1 MKPIAAALLLFTA
14 MTAQANPVAI
24 VIHGGAGRI
33 DRDALTPERERLYHA
48 TLEQSLRAG
57 HTILKRGGSALD
69 AVEAAIVIME
79 DAPVFNAGK
88 GAVFT
93 AEGKNEL
100 DASIMDGRALQAG
113 AVGGVTTVKNPIRAA
128 RAVMEKSPHVLFTN
142 RGAEKFASD
151 NGLEMVDPKYF
162 FTERRWKQILKWR
175 KQQEAKAKPQATAEP
190 DRHADYF
197 GTVGCVALDT
207 AGNIAAGTST
217 GGMTGKRFGRIGDSP
232 IIGAGTYADN
242 RTAGISCTGHGE
254 YFIRHAV
261 AHDISARMAYKQ
273 ESLAKAAADVVQT
286 VLKQAGG
293 SGGIIG
299 LDAQGN
305 VVMEFNTNA
314 MTRGSIGPNGIL
326 KTAIFK

>member
-1 MKPIAAALLLFTA
+1 MKAITIALLFFIAMTPQAKPIA
-14 MTAQANPVAI
+14 I
-24 VIHGGAGRI
+24 VVHGGAGRI

-79 DAPVFNAGK
+79 DAPVFNAGR

-142 RGAEKFASD
+142 QGAEKFASD
-151 NGLEMVDPKYF
+151 NGLEIVDPKYF
-162 FTERRWKQILKWR
+162 FTERRWKQIQKWR
-175 KQQEAKAKPQATAEP
+175 KQQEATAKPQATAEP

-197 GTVGCVALDT
+197 GTVGCVALD
-207 AGNIAAGTST
+207 AKGNIA
-217 GGMTGKRFGRIGDSP
+217 
-232 IIGAGTYADN
+232 AGTYADN

-261 AHDISARMAYKQ
+261 AHDISARIAYIKD
-273 ESLAKAAADVVQT
+273 SLAKAATDVVHT

-299 LDAQGN
+299 IDAQGN

-314 MTRGSIGPNGIL
+314 MTRGSIDTTGNL

>member
-1 MKPIAAALLLFTA
+1 MKAIAAALLFFTA
-14 MTAQANPVAI
+14 MTPQAKPIAI

-48 TLEQSLRAG
+48 TLKQSLRAG
-57 HTILKRGGSALD
+57 HAILKRGGSALD
-69 AVEAAIVIME
+69 AVEAAIVVME

-100 DASIMDGRALQAG
+100 DASIMDGSGLQAG

-175 KQQEAKAKPQATAEP
+175 KQQEAKAKPQAAADP

-197 GTVGCVALDT
+197 GTVGCVALD
-207 AGNIAAGTST
+207 AKGNIAAGTST

-299 LDAQGN
+299 LDAKGN
-305 VVMEFNTNA
+305 VVMEFNTPA
-314 MTRGSIGPNGIL
+314 MTRGAIDRDGNL
-326 KTAIFK
+326 KTELFK

>member
-100 DASIMDGRALQAG
+100 DASIMDGRVLQAG

-197 GTVGCVALDT
+197 GTVGCVALDA

-299 LDAQGN
+299 LDAKGN
-305 VVMEFNTNA
+305 IVMEFNTPA
-314 MTRGSIGPNGIL
+314 MTRGAIDQDGNL
-326 KTAIFK
+326 KTALFK

>member
-1 MKPIAAALLLFTA
+1 MKAIAAALLFFTA
-14 MTAQANPVAI
+14 MTPQAKPIAI

-33 DRDALTPERERLYHA
+33 DRDALTPESERLYHA

-57 HTILKRGGSALD
+57 HAILKRGGSALD
-69 AVEAAIVIME
+69 AVEAAIVVME

-100 DASIMDGRALQAG
+100 DASIMDGSGLQAG

-162 FTERRWKQILKWR
+162 FTERRWKLIQKWR
-175 KQQEAKAKPQATAEP
+175 KEQEAKAKPQAAADP

-197 GTVGCVALDT
+197 GTVGCVALD
-207 AGNIAAGTST
+207 AKGNIAAGTST

-299 LDAQGN
+299 LDAKGN
-305 VVMEFNTNA
+305 VVMEFNTPA
-314 MTRGSIGPNGIL
+314 MTRGAIDRDGNL
-326 KTAIFK
+326 KTALFK

>member
-299 LDAQGN
+299 LDAKGN
-305 VVMEFNTNA
+305 IVMEFNPPA
-314 MTRGSIGPNGIL
+314 MTRGAIDQDGNL
-326 KTAIFK
+326 KTALFK